1 MTELGRRRGI
11 VALAGV
17 VALMV
22 APLVLVIGTADAG
35 SRLPS
40 KRQWLRDVDAAMAGS
55 GKHLD
60 RTIHGKHKKFAINLD
75 IDNTSLATHY
85 DPGAAVARVLGFVEH
100 AHRHGVAIL
109 FNTARSGAPLK
120 RARADLEAAGFPV
133 TKICGRR
140 PGEGS
145 AHGKQRCRKRFVRQ
159 GFTIV
164 ANVGNR
170 PTDFSGARNY
180 GRAYRLPNYGLR
192 LS

>member
-1 MTELGRRRGI
+1 MTRLGRWRNF
-11 VALAGV
+11 VVLAGA
-17 VALMV
+17 VALML
-22 APLVLVIGTADAG
+22 ASLTAATTPADAA

-40 KRQWLRDVDAAMAGS
+40 QKQWLRDVRVAMEGS
-55 GKHLD
+55 GKYLN
-60 RTIHGKHKKFAINLD
+60 RKVEGKRKKFAINLD

>member
-1 MTELGRRRGI
+1 MTGLGRRRGI

-75 IDNTSLATHY
+75 IDNSSLATHY
-85 DPGAAVARVLGFVEH
+85 DTGAPIRRVLRFVRHAREH
-100 AHRHGVAIL
+100 HVAIL
-109 FNTARSGAPLK
+109 FNTARSGEQLK
-120 RARADLEAAGFPV
+120 QARGQLEAAGYPV
-133 TKICGRR
+133 TQVCGRR
-140 PGEGS
+140 AGETS
-145 AHGKQRCRKRFVRQ
+145 DHSKRRCRRHFIAQ
-159 GFTIV
+159 GYTII

-170 PTDFSGARNY
+170 PTDFSGKKNY
-180 GRAYRLPNYGLR
+180 GRAFRLPNYHLR